1 MDYGKQLFGVSLIFR
16 NHSLIEGCLL
26 LVNKSIHHIAFLH
39 IHLSVDNKAC
49 FPPESFRLS
58 ASLLLSVS
66 VPVSQVSV
74 SANRSSCWSMMKS
87 WRVVVLLQTDHGLS
101 VQMHTLFACIM
112 LDSIMA
118 HCLRFVAFDPV
129 ASPIQIKSGLCSTI
143 GTILCC
149 KVVQWDIM

>member
-1 MDYGKQLFGVSLIFR
+1 M
-16 NHSLIEGCLL
+16 
-26 LVNKSIHHIAFLH
+26 
-39 IHLSVDNKAC
+39 DNKAC

-101 VQMHTLFACIM
+101 VQNAHLVCMYNVGFNHGTL
-112 LDSIMA
+112 S
-118 HCLRFVAFDPV
+118 
-129 ASPIQIKSGLCSTI
+129 
-143 GTILCC
+143 
-149 KVVQWDIM
+149 KVRSV